1 MKITYTRPT
10 MTAYQRDI
18 MDCDARFACVEAST
32 KAGKT
37 AAMIVWLFEQALQV
51 KSNQSVF
58 WVAPVFVQSKIA
70 FDRMRAQSSVRDF
83 FKVNETRLTLT
94 MPHGSIIEFKSADN
108 PDSLYGND
116 CYAAVLDEAS
126 RMKEESWIAIRSTLT
141 KTRGKAKLI
150 GNVKGRKNFFYR
162 MCQKAKAGEPDYF
175 YKKITAYDAVEAGIL
190 AKEEIEDA
198 KRSLPDH
205 VFKELYLAE
214 ASEDGSNPFGLEH
227 IARAIFPLSTQPP
240 VCFGVD
246 LAKKNDWTVIT
257 GLDKFGHVCYF
268 DRFQK
273 DWQQTKHT
281 ILALPPGKICIDS
294 TGVGDAIA
302 EEIAAQRDTELFVF
316 TQRSKQQ
323 LMEGL
328 AFAIQNRQVTVLDG
342 VMRDEMESF
351 EFEYT
356 RSGVRYTAPSGLH
369 DDTVCSIALA
379 RHILKDAAQG
389 GEFSVW

>member
-1 MKITYTRPT
+1 
-10 MTAYQRDI
+10 
-18 MDCDARFACVEAST
+18 
-32 KAGKT
+32 
-37 AAMIVWLFEQALQV
+37 L
-51 KSNQSVF
+51 
-58 WVAPVFVQSKIA
+58 
-70 FDRMRAQSSVRDF
+70 SS
-83 FKVNETRLTLT
+83 
-94 MPHGSIIEFKSADN
+94 
-108 PDSLYGND
+108 
-116 CYAAVLDEAS
+116 
-126 RMKEESWIAIRSTLT
+126 
-141 KTRGKAKLI
+141 
-150 GNVKGRKNFFYR
+150 
-162 MCQKAKAGEPDYF
+162 
-175 YKKITAYDAVEAGIL
+175 
-190 AKEEIEDA
+190 
-198 KRSLPDH
+198 
-205 VFKELYLAE
+205 
-214 ASEDGSNPFGLEH
+214 
-227 IARAIFPLSTQPP
+227 QPA
-240 VCFGVD
+240 VCFGID